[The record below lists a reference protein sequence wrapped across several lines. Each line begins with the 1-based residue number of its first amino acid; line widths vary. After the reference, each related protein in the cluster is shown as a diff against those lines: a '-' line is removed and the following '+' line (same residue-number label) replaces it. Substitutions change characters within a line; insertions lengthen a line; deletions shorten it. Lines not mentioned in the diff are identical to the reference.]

1 MFELHSICPDYLP
14 IAVVAFCALLVLL
27 LYMLRWH
34 RGRLAAKYA
43 GWQHEA
49 QQVEVATHDAYYGG
63 QAKGRADYPKV
74 SIVVPA
80 CNQLADLQFQL
91 PRLLAQRYAGKFE
104 VIVADQLSD
113 DGTEGYVKHLQ
124 QEHPNLRSTFVPAT
138 SRHIELRKLAVTL
151 GIKAA
156 WSDWVIV
163 VNPETSPDTLDW
175 LQHYAENL
183 GAELDFVEAYYNYE
197 DDGSLAARRAILE
210 RVQQFGLRL
219 QAFESGVMLGCETAN
234 FAVRRSAFVAGPGFS
249 DSLCLP
255 FGEEDLYA
263 TCQVDPRR
271 AAFLASPDTRL
282 TEEMPA
288 TSWLRTQRVR
298 HAEVVRHYP
307 ARARRYLW
315 RERWADVCLW
325 LFMLSGGGYV
335 GWRVAADL
343 LLNAYNSAHLLTD
356 AAMLVLWCVVVMA
369 PILSLRRSLK
379 ALKERRYGLYVPL
392 SDALRPLR
400 GFYNHLSR
408 RLRRRNFVRRYL

>member
-1 MFELHSICPDYLP
+1 MFEFHFTRPDYLP
-14 IAVVAFCALLVLL
+14 VAVVAFCALLVVL
-27 LYMLRWH
+27 LYVLRWH
-34 RGRLAAKYA
+34 RGGLAAKYA

-63 QAKGRADYPKV
+63 QTRGKAAYPKV

-113 DGTEGYVKHLQ
+113 DGTAEYVRHLQ

-138 SRHIELRKLAVTL
+138 SRHIELRKLALTL

-197 DDGSLAARRAILE
+197 DDGSWAARRAILE
-210 RVQQFGLRL
+210 RVQQFNLRL
-219 QAFESGVMLGCETAN
+219 QAFESGVVLGCETAN
-234 FAVRRSAFVAGPGFS
+234 FAVRRSVFVASPGFS

-263 TCQVDPRR
+263 TCQADPRR
-271 AAFLASPDTRL
+271 TAFLASPDTRL
-282 TEEMPA
+282 TEDMPV
-288 TSWLRTQRVR
+288 TSWLRAQRVR
-298 HAEVVRHYP
+298 HAEAARHYP
-307 ARARRYLW
+307 PRARRYLW
-315 RERWADVCLW
+315 RERIADVCLW
-325 LFMLSGGGYV
+325 LFMLAGGAYV
-335 GWRVAADL
+335 GWRVAADML
-343 LLNAYNSAHLLTD
+343 SDTYNSACLWFDAVVLLLCTT
-356 AAMLVLWCVVVMA
+356 VITA
-369 PILSLRRSLK
+369 PVLSLRRSLK
-379 ALKERRYGLYVPL
+379 ALKERRFGLYVPL

-400 GFYNHLSR
+400 GLRNHLSR
-408 RLRRRNFVRRYL
+408 RLQRKNFVRRYV